1 MEKTKKIIEKESL
14 EAAETKKVVAEEESI
29 AAEQEAEVI
38 KIKTDADGDLAIA
51 LPALD
56 NAVKKIRDIDVNN
69 FYELKAVATP
79 SPTIVQC
86 FMIVCFML
94 G

>member
-1 MEKTKKIIEKESL
+1 M
-14 EAAETKKVVAEEESI
+14 EAAEIKKVVELEEVEASI
-29 AAEQEAEVI
+29 QEAEVI
-38 KIKTDADGDLAIA
+38 RIKTDADSDLAVA

-56 NAVKKIRDIDVNN
+56 AAVKKVKEIDVNN
-69 FYELKAVATP
+69 FYELKAVSSP

-94 G
+94 N